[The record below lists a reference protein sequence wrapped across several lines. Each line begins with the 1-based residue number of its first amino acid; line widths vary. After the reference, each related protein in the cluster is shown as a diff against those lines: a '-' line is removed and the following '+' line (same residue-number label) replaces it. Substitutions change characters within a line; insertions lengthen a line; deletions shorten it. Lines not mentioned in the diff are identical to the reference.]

1 MRMAALALSLF
12 AGALVADV
20 DLGRFFDAAEATTVK
35 VKRVETQRTKRQPP
49 KRQRQANK
57 RSPTLPPNI
66 GTGIGTGL

>member
-1 MRMAALALSLF
+1 MRILALALSLF
-12 AGALVADV
+12 ASALIADV
-20 DLGRFFDAAEATTVK
+20 DLGPLFDAAEAKSRK
-35 VKRVETQRTKRQPP
+35 VERAETQRSARQPP